1 MNNIRIA
8 KGEKFS
14 QFILFA
20 VILAMALSLSGC
32 FHSDSNDSTPTVQN
46 LPPIADAG
54 VDLTAEE
61 QESVTLVGSGTDSD
75 GTVISYAWLQ
85 ISGSLVSLNDASN
98 ATATFFAPMVKSS
111 ADLVFQLTV
120 TDDQGATVS
129 DTLTVNVLSI
139 YDGVNGGRLFDKF
152 WAQDPTGTGF
162 SLNNSNLSTQD
173 QLDGITSNGDFFRCK
188 QCHGWDRLGREGAY
202 SNRAPNTGRPNVAD
216 LDLTSVA
223 TRYSE
228 QELFAAIKADSANRR
243 DIDTDLSTY
252 DPAENSIVGDQM
264 PNFSQILTDEQV
276 WDLVKFFALEAVD
289 SSQIYDLTLGAGTY
303 PDRDRTFSNLG
314 KDGDATNG
322 DILFASTCKLCHGAD
337 GTAFMFDDGKYSV
350 GRHVRAKPYEDI
362 LKVKFGHPGSIMEPQ
377 LTDNNDIKDLFK
389 ALANADN
396 YPDVP
401 PALPGEGINGGRLYD
416 KFWASDPTG
425 TGFTLAN
432 SNLNSQAELNNIMAF
447 GNFFRCKQ
455 CHGWD
460 RLGREGGYS
469 DRAPK
474 TSRPNVADLDLAALV
489 ESYDLQQLFAAIKT
503 GTATRRDIATDLS
516 TYDPN
521 GDTTVGDQMPNFS
534 QIFTDGQIWQ
544 LVRFLK
550 EEAID
555 TTQLYDINLDDGF
568 YPNRGR
574 TFSNIGK
581 DGNQAN
587 GDAIFA
593 QNCSGCHGVD
603 GTAIL
608 VDGGEFTVGAH
619 LRSKPY
625 EDQHKV
631 KFGNP
636 GTIMGAVLAD
646 FSTSDIKDL
655 YKAMADIANYPD
667 SAPVALDG
675 AALFVTNCG
684 SCHTGNGLG
693 SGASDKTGRTADEIT
708 AAIANVGAMSG
719 LSSLTSEEIQA
730 IADALVPVP

>member
-1 MNNIRIA
+1 MNKNRIA
-8 KGEKFS
+8 KGETIPP
-14 QFILFA
+14 FILFA
-20 VILAMALSLSGC
+20 GILAMALSLPGC
-32 FHSDSNDSTPTVQN
+32 FHSDSNDSSPTVQN
-46 LPPIADAG
+46 LPPTADAG
-54 VDLTAEE
+54 LDLTAEE

-75 GTVISYAWLQ
+75 GTVISYAWQ
-85 ISGSLVSLNDASN
+85 QTSGTQVSLSDASS

-129 DTLTVNVLSI
+129 DTLTVNILSI
-139 YDGVNGGRLFDKF
+139 YDGVNGGRLYDKF
-152 WAQDPTGTGF
+152 WAEEPTGTGF
-162 SLNNSNLSTQD
+162 TFNNSNLSTQE
-173 QLDGITSNGDFFRCK
+173 QLDGIKSNGDFFRCK
-188 QCHGWDRLGREGAY
+188 QCHGWDRLGRGGAY
-202 SNRAPNTGRPNVAD
+202 SNRAPNTSRPNVAD
-216 LDLTSVA
+216 LDLTSVV

-243 DIDTDLSTY
+243 DTDTDLSTY
-252 DPAENSIVGDQM
+252 DPTENNIVGDQM
-264 PNFSQILTDEQV
+264 PNYSLIFTDEQI

-289 SSQIYDLTLGAGTY
+289 TSQIYDLTLGAGTY

-314 KDGDATNG
+314 KDGNAANG
-322 DILFASTCKLCHGAD
+322 DTLFANTCKDCHGAD
-337 GTAFMFDDGKYSV
+337 GTAFMVDGGKYTV
-350 GRHVRAKPYEDI
+350 GRHVRGKPYEDI
-362 LKVKFGHPGSIMEPQ
+362 LKIKFGNPGSIMGPK
-377 LTDNNDIKDLFK
+377 LTDINDIKDLFK
-389 ALANADN
+389 ALANTDN
-396 YPDVP
+396 YPDEP
-401 PALPGEGINGGRLYD
+401 PALSGEGINGGRLYD

-432 SNLNSQAELNNIMAF
+432 SNLKSQAELDNIMAF
-447 GNFFRCKQ
+447 GDFFRCKQ

-489 ESYDLQQLFAAIKT
+489 ESYDLQQLFIAIKT

-521 GDTTVGDQMPNFS
+521 GDTTVGDQMPNLS
-534 QIFTDGQIWQ
+534 QIFTDAQIWQ

-555 TTQLYDINLDDGF
+555 TTQLYDITLDDGF
-568 YPNRGR
+568 YPSRGR

-581 DGNQAN
+581 DGNKDN

-593 QNCSGCHGVD
+593 QNCAGCHGVD

-619 LRSKPY
+619 FRVKPY

-646 FSTSDIKDL
+646 FPTSDIKDL
-655 YKAMADIANYPD
+655 YKAMADTTQYPD
-667 SAPVALDG
+667 SAPAALDG
-675 AALFVTNCG
+675 AALFVANCG

-693 SGASDKTGRTADEIT
+693 SGPSDRTGRTAAEIS
-708 AAIANVGAMSG
+708 AAIANVGSMSG
-719 LSSLTSEEIQA
+719 LSNLTPEEIQA